1 MRDMNSGESGSQ
13 LTEEA
18 RLQRALLRLNAKVLG
33 LVLGLT
39 FGLMIFIMTNWL
51 ILAGGHVDETG
62 KHVVGPHLALLGQ
75 FFLGYRVSFV
85 GSLFG
90 FVYGFALGSISG
102 ALLSIL
108 YNKLS
113 HLRSLINIGSKRPQ
127 AGE

>member
-1 MRDMNSGESGSQ
+1 MQDLNGGQSGSQ

-18 RLQRALLRLNAKVLG
+18 QLKRVLLRLNAKVLG
-33 LVLGLT
+33 LVLGLAL
-39 FGLMIFIMTNWL
+39 GLLIFIMTNWL

-62 KHVVGPHLALLGQ
+62 KNVVGPHLALLGQ

-90 FVYGFALGSISG
+90 FAYGFALGSISG

-113 HLRSLINIGSKRPQ
+113 HLRSLINY
-127 AGE
+127 